1 MSEIFLNE
9 KNELVVEGDLI
20 KNSRLAATLE
30 ALVKRDNIIYS
41 EDDIARV
48 LVNELNEVKNLDEF
62 SYTLFISLLIL
73 NLKRLLI

>member
-48 LVNELNEVKNLDEF
+48 LVNELNEVK
-62 SYTLFISLLIL
+62 I
-73 NLKRLLI
+73 